1 MIPQEEEKQARSES
15 VNDGRPVTGAMG
27 RPRNTISPGRP
38 RGNGRRGYWVAKR
51 EEQMA
56 KRPNNS
62 KRGVVPVTKDFNTRK
77 PRFITD

>member
-15 VNDGRPVTGAMG
+15 VNDGRPVTGTM
-27 RPRNTISPGRP
+27 GRP
-38 RGNGRRGYWVAKR
+38 RGNRRRGYWVAKR